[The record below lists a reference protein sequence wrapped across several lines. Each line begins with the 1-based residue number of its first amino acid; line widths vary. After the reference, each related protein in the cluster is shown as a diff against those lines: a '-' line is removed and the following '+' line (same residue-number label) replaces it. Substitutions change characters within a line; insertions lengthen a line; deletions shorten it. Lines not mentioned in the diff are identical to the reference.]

1 MMENLQP
8 ALEKTDHKQ
17 LSTPIQCLGTVTAS
31 PAKNPEDEPDTCL
44 SVRPRIISK
53 KRYFPIWQITLPLCV
68 VMIFGIG
75 ALTAFYMV
83 EGRYLFDLDISRERI
98 KMRTDVDK
106 RESNPAQD
114 TTKQAETENQLA
126 EVKGGN
132 SQRYS
137 P

>member
-1 MMENLQP
+1 MMENLEP
-8 ALEKTDHKQ
+8 GLEKTERKQ
-17 LSTPIQCLGTVTAS
+17 LSTPIQSVSTVTAS
-31 PAKNPEDEPDTCL
+31 PTKNPEDEPDNCL
-44 SVRPRIISK
+44 PVRPKIISK

-106 RESNPAQD
+106 RESNPTQD
-114 TTKQAETENQLA
+114 TTKQSTTEQ
-126 EVKGGN
+126 
-132 SQRYS
+132 STS
-137 P
+137 

>member
-8 ALEKTDHKQ
+8 ALEKTDRKQ
-17 LSTPIQCLGTVTAS
+17 LSTRVQSLSTVTAS
-31 PAKNPEDEPDTCL
+31 PTKIQEDEPDICL
-44 SVRPRIISK
+44 SVRPRIISI
-53 KRYFPIWQITLPLCV
+53 KRCFPVWQITLPLCM

-98 KMRTDVDK
+98 KIRTEVDK
-106 RESNPAQD
+106 RESNPEQD
-114 TTKQAETENQLA
+114 TTKPAETKNQLV
-126 EVKGGN
+126 EVKGGKR
-132 SQRYS
+132 QHYS

>member
-8 ALEKTDHKQ
+8 ALEKTDRKQ
-17 LSTPIQCLGTVTAS
+17 LSTPMQSLSTLTAS
-31 PAKNPEDEPDTCL
+31 PAKNREDEPDICL
-44 SVRPRIISK
+44 PVRPKIISK

-114 TTKQAETENQLA
+114 TTKQY
-126 EVKGGN
+126 KH
-132 SQRYS
+132 
-137 P
+137 